1 MCEQQVTKMK
11 NVDKGF
17 ELIYFNLS
25 HRRKFIRTIW
35 ITIVGVFILLP
46 VMFYLSKKYVPS
58 FPVSHLV
65 FFLME
70 AVVLIIG
77 LIQAV
82 YEYRK
87 WKSEKTE

>member
-1 MCEQQVTKMK
+1 MN

-17 ELIYFNLS
+17 ELIY
-25 HRRKFIRTIW
+25 
-35 ITIVGVFILLP
+35 
-46 VMFYLSKKYVPS
+46 FYLSKKYVPS
-58 FPVSHLV
+58 FPFSYHA

-70 AVVLIIG
+70 VVILIIG

-87 WKSEKTE
+87 WKSEKAE

>member
-1 MCEQQVTKMK
+1 MK

-35 ITIVGVFILLP
+35 ITVFGLIFIPLISCILRDVKTP
-46 VMFYLSKKYVPS
+46 IFS
-58 FPVSHLV
+58 V
-65 FFLME
+65 FTW
-70 AVVLIIG
+70 LIIFELLIIVVG
-77 LIQAV
+77 AIQAI

-87 WKSEKTE
+87 WQAETENQE